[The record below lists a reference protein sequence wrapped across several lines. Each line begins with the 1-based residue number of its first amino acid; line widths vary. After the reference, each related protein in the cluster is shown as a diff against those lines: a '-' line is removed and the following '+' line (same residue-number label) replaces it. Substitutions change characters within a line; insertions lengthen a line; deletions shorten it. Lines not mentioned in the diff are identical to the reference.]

1 MCMKGVSFMTSRVT
15 IYYVAY
21 LKHRRR
27 QLVIYNAIMATTL
40 FYDERKNY
48 KAQLCEK
55 WTFYRVPR
63 QVLAEL

>member
-1 MCMKGVSFMTSRVT
+1 MPSLVT

-21 LKHRRR
+21 LKHHWR

-48 KAQLCEK
+48 KAQLHEK
-55 WTFYRVPR
+55 WTFYQIPI
-63 QVLAEL
+63 QVLAELQ